1 MNEQTVKMIQSAIRY
16 YAVCLRRKAKL
27 KDSLPIGLP
36 LQFWFPELRAA
47 VEISGSGDNRHKE
60 LLKNELCRKYG
71 IDLIRLLGP
80 KDRGYPQGSC
90 LCVQLMDH
98 SEETMEA
105 AVSSIFELFGLY
117 PDVNLSRDRNGIGEF
132 LKENEEETIY

>member
-1 MNEQTVKMIQSAIRY
+1 MNEQTAKHIRAAIRY
-16 YAVCLRRKAKL
+16 YAGCLKQKVKMR
-27 KDSLPIGLP
+27 DTLPIGLP

-47 VEISGSGDNRHKE
+47 IEISNPDDNRHKE

-71 IDLIRLLGP
+71 IDLIRILGP
-80 KDRGYPQGSC
+80 KDQGYPNGSC
-90 LCVQLMDH
+90 LSIQLMDH

-105 AVSSIFELFGLY
+105 AVSSIFELFGFH